1 MTLSSLFTS
10 SSTSGVD
17 ERAAGD
23 EKGPPL
29 GDPSLKY
36 YILKR
41 LFHSIFVLVG
51 ISLVVFIIL
60 HLTGDPAALLMP
72 MDATPDQI
80 AQFRKEMGFTDPLIV
95 QYWRFFKGTL
105 HGDFGLSFRHS
116 QPALDLVL
124 ERMPATIQLTLAA
137 MIIAMIIA
145 VPVGIISAI
154 RRNSILDHIGM
165 TGALLGQSTPVFWL
179 GIMLILVFSVTIQ
192 WFPSS
197 GRGAIE
203 HLVLPAVTLG
213 MFSMARTARMMRS
226 SMLEVLGQEYMKTA
240 KAKGLSPR
248 MVILKHALKNA
259 LIPVV
264 TIVGMELGTLLG
276 GAVITETIFA
286 WPGVGR
292 LAVQAIYNR
301 DYPVVQAAVFLL
313 AAIFVLVNLLVDIL
327 YTYLDPRV
335 KLE

>member
-1 MTLSSLFTS
+1 VKS
-10 SSTSGVD
+10 
-17 ERAAGD
+17 
-23 EKGPPL
+23 
-29 GDPSLKY
+29 

-72 MDATPDQI
+72 MDATPEQV
-80 AQFRKEMGFTDPLIV
+80 ATFRKEMGFTDPLVV

-105 HGDFGLSFRHS
+105 HGDFGVSFRHS

-124 ERMPATIQLTLAA
+124 ERMPATIQLTAAA
-137 MIIAMIIA
+137 MVIALVIA
-145 VPVGIISAI
+145 VPVGILSAI

-179 GIMLILVFSVTIQ
+179 GIMLILIFSVTLQ

-197 GRGAIE
+197 GRGDIWN
-203 HLVLPAVTLG
+203 LVLPAVTLG
-213 MFSMARTARMMRS
+213 MFTMARTARMMRS

-240 KAKGLSPR
+240 MAKGLSPGV
-248 MVILKHALKNA
+248 VILKHAMKNA

-301 DYPVVQAAVFLL
+301 DYPVVQAAVFIL
-313 AAIFVLVNLLVDIL
+313 AMIFVLVNLVVDIL

>member
-1 MTLSSLFTS
+1 M
-10 SSTSGVD
+10 
-17 ERAAGD
+17 
-23 EKGPPL
+23 KG
-29 GDPSLKY
+29 

-72 MDATPDQI
+72 MDATPEQV
-80 AQFRKEMGFTDPLIV
+80 AQFRQEMGFNDPIFV

-105 HGDFGLSFRHS
+105 RGDFGVSFRHS
-116 QPALDLVL
+116 QPALELVM
-124 ERMPATIQLTLAA
+124 ERMPATIQLTAAA
-137 MIIAMIIA
+137 MVIALVVAI
-145 VPVGIISAI
+145 PVGIISAI
-154 RRNSILDHIGM
+154 RRNSLLDHIGM

-179 GIMLILVFSVTIQ
+179 GIMLILIFSVTIQ

-197 GRGAIE
+197 GRGE
-203 HLVLPAVTLG
+203 MQHLVLPAITLG
-213 MFSMARTARMMRS
+213 MFTMARTARMMRS

-240 KAKGLSPR
+240 KAKGLNPG

-259 LIPVV
+259 AIPVV
-264 TIVGMELGTLLG
+264 TIIGMELGTLLG

-301 DYPVVQAAVFLL
+301 DYPVVQAAVFIL
-313 AAIFVLVNLLVDIL
+313 ASVFVLVNLVVDLL

-335 KLE
+335 KLA

>member
-1 MTLSSLFTS
+1 MK
-10 SSTSGVD
+10 
-17 ERAAGD
+17 A
-23 EKGPPL
+23 
-29 GDPSLKY
+29 
-36 YILKR
+36 YIIKR
-41 LFHSIFVLVG
+41 LFHSIFVLIG
-51 ISLVVFIIL
+51 ISIVVFIIL

-72 MDATPDQI
+72 MDATPEQV
-80 AQFRKEMGFTDPLIV
+80 AQFRQEMGFNDPLII

-105 HGDFGLSFRHS
+105 RGDFGQSFRHN
-116 QPALDLVL
+116 QPALSLVL

-137 MIIAMIIA
+137 LAIALIIAI
-145 VPVGIISAI
+145 PVGIISAI
-154 RRNSILDHIGM
+154 KRNSILDHIGM

-179 GIMLILVFSVTIQ
+179 GVMLILIFSVILQ

-197 GRGAIE
+197 GRGGIE
-203 HLVLPAVTLG
+203 NLVLPAITLG
-213 MFSMARTARMMRS
+213 MYSMARTARMMRS

-240 KAKGLSPR
+240 KAKGLSPH

-259 LIPVV
+259 AIPVV

-313 AAIFVLVNLLVDIL
+313 ASIFVLVNLLVDII

-335 KLE
+335 KLG

>member
-1 MTLSSLFTS
+1 M
-10 SSTSGVD
+10 
-17 ERAAGD
+17 
-23 EKGPPL
+23 KG
-29 GDPSLKY
+29 

-41 LFHSIFVLVG
+41 FFHSIFVLVG

-72 MDATPDQI
+72 MDATPEQV
-80 AQFRKEMGFTDPLIV
+80 AQFRQEMGFNDPIVV

-105 HGDFGLSFRHS
+105 RGDFGQSFRHS
-116 QPALDLVL
+116 QPALELVM

-137 MIIAMIIA
+137 MVIALLVAI
-145 VPVGIISAI
+145 PVGIISAI

-179 GIMLILVFSVTIQ
+179 GIMLILIFSVTIQ

-197 GRGAIE
+197 GRGEIQ
-203 HLVLPAVTLG
+203 HLVLPAITLG
-213 MFSMARTARMMRS
+213 MFTMARTARMMRS

-240 KAKGLSPR
+240 KAKGLNPG

-259 LIPVV
+259 AIPVV
-264 TIVGMELGTLLG
+264 TIIGMELGTLLG

-313 AAIFVLVNLLVDIL
+313 ASIFVLVNLIVDLL

-335 KLE
+335 KLG

>member
-1 MTLSSLFTS
+1 M
-10 SSTSGVD
+10 
-17 ERAAGD
+17 
-23 EKGPPL
+23 KG
-29 GDPSLKY
+29 

-72 MDATPDQI
+72 MDATPEQV
-80 AQFRKEMGFTDPLIV
+80 AQFRQEMGFNDPIIV

-105 HGDFGLSFRHS
+105 RGDFGQSFRHS
-116 QPALDLVL
+116 QPALELVM

-137 MIIAMIIA
+137 MVIALLVAI
-145 VPVGIISAI
+145 PVGIISAI

-179 GIMLILVFSVTIQ
+179 GIMLILIFSVTIQ

-197 GRGAIE
+197 GRGEIQ
-203 HLVLPAVTLG
+203 HLVLPAITLG
-213 MFSMARTARMMRS
+213 MFTMARTARMMRS
-226 SMLEVLGQEYMKTA
+226 SMLEVMGQEYMKTA
-240 KAKGLSPR
+240 KAKGLSPG

-259 LIPVV
+259 AIPVV
-264 TIVGMELGTLLG
+264 TIIGMELGTLLG
-276 GAVITETIFA
+276 GAVITEWIFA

-292 LAVQAIYNR
+292 LTVQAIFNR

-313 AAIFVLVNLLVDIL
+313 ASIFVLVNLIVDLL

-335 KLE
+335 KLG

>member
-1 MTLSSLFTS
+1 VVYLVKS
-10 SSTSGVD
+10 
-17 ERAAGD
+17 
-23 EKGPPL
+23 
-29 GDPSLKY
+29 

-41 LFHSIFVLVG
+41 LFHSIFVLIG
-51 ISLVVFIIL
+51 ISVVVFIIL

-72 MDATPDQI
+72 MDATPEQV
-80 AQFRKEMGFTDPLIV
+80 AQFRKEMGFTDPLLV

-105 HGDFGLSFRHS
+105 RLDFGLSFRHS

-124 ERMPATIQLTLAA
+124 ERMPATIQLTITA

-179 GIMLILVFSVTIQ
+179 GIMLILVFSVTFQ

-197 GRGAIE
+197 GRGTLE
-203 HLVLPAVTLG
+203 HLILPAVTLG

-240 KAKGLSPR
+240 RAKGLSPR

-313 AAIFVLVNLLVDIL
+313 ASIFVLVNLVVDIL

-335 KLE
+335 KLG

>member
-1 MTLSSLFTS
+1 M
-10 SSTSGVD
+10 
-17 ERAAGD
+17 
-23 EKGPPL
+23 KG
-29 GDPSLKY
+29 

-72 MDATPDQI
+72 MDATPEQV
-80 AQFRKEMGFTDPLIV
+80 AQFRQEMGFNDPIIV

-105 HGDFGLSFRHS
+105 RGDFGQSFRHS
-116 QPALDLVL
+116 QPALELVM

-137 MIIAMIIA
+137 MVIALLVAI
-145 VPVGIISAI
+145 PVGIISAI

-179 GIMLILVFSVTIQ
+179 GIMLILIFSVTIQ

-197 GRGAIE
+197 GRGEIQ
-203 HLVLPAVTLG
+203 HLVLPAITLG
-213 MFSMARTARMMRS
+213 MFTMARTARMMRS
-226 SMLEVLGQEYMKTA
+226 SMLEVMGQEYMKTA
-240 KAKGLSPR
+240 KAKGLSPG

-259 LIPVV
+259 AIPVV
-264 TIVGMELGTLLG
+264 TIIGMELGTLLG

-313 AAIFVLVNLLVDIL
+313 ASIFVLVNLVVDLL

-335 KLE
+335 KLG

>member
-1 MTLSSLFTS
+1 MLYNFIQTPREL
-10 SSTSGVD
+10 
-17 ERAAGD
+17 RAKRQPAAVSRFWLV
-23 EKGPPL
+23 K
-29 GDPSLKY
+29 S

-72 MDATPDQI
+72 MDATPEQV
-80 AQFRKEMGFTDPLIV
+80 AQFRKEMGFTDPLVV

-105 HGDFGLSFRHS
+105 HGDFGISFRHS

-124 ERMPATIQLTLAA
+124 ERMPATIQLTAAA
-137 MIIAMIIA
+137 MVIALVIA
-145 VPVGIISAI
+145 VPVGILSAI
-154 RRNSILDHIGM
+154 RRNTILDHIGM

-179 GIMLILVFSVTIQ
+179 GIMLILIFSVTLQ

-197 GRGAIE
+197 GRGDIWN
-203 HLVLPAVTLG
+203 LVLPAVTLG
-213 MFSMARTARMMRS
+213 MFTMARTARMMRS

-240 KAKGLSPR
+240 MAKGLSPGV
-248 MVILKHALKNA
+248 VILKHAMKNA

-301 DYPVVQAAVFLL
+301 DYPVVQAAVFIL
-313 AAIFVLVNLLVDIL
+313 ATIFVLVNLAVDIV

>member
-1 MTLSSLFTS
+1 MKS
-10 SSTSGVD
+10 
-17 ERAAGD
+17 
-23 EKGPPL
+23 
-29 GDPSLKY
+29 

-41 LFHSIFVLVG
+41 LFHSIFVLIG
-51 ISLVVFIIL
+51 ISVVVFVIL

-72 MDATPDQI
+72 MDATPEQV
-80 AQFRKEMGFTDPLIV
+80 AQFRKEMGFTDPLII

-105 HGDFGLSFRHS
+105 HGDFGLSF
-116 QPALDLVL
+116 L
-124 ERMPATIQLTLAA
+124 QLTFAA
-137 MIIAMIIA
+137 LVIALIIA
-145 VPVGIISAI
+145 VPVGIVSAI
-154 RRNSILDHIGM
+154 RRNSILDHVGM

-179 GIMLILVFSVTIQ
+179 GVMLILIFSVTLQ

-197 GRGAIE
+197 GRGGIQN
-203 HLVLPAVTLG
+203 LILPAVTLG
-213 MFSMARTARMMRS
+213 MYSMARTARMMRS

-240 KAKGLSPR
+240 KAKGLRPR
-248 MVILKHALKNA
+248 AVILKHALKNA
-259 LIPVV
+259 SIPVV

-301 DYPVVQAAVFLL
+301 DYPVVQAAVFIL
-313 AAIFVLVNLLVDIL
+313 AAIFVLVNLVVDIL

-335 KLE
+335 KLK

>member
-1 MTLSSLFTS
+1 M
-10 SSTSGVD
+10 
-17 ERAAGD
+17 
-23 EKGPPL
+23 KG
-29 GDPSLKY
+29 

-72 MDATPDQI
+72 MDATPEQV
-80 AQFRKEMGFTDPLIV
+80 AQFRKEMGFTDPIIV

-105 HGDFGLSFRHS
+105 RGDFGQSFRHS
-116 QPALDLVL
+116 QPALDLVM
-124 ERMPATIQLTLAA
+124 ERMPATIQLTAAA
-137 MIIAMIIA
+137 MVIALVVAI
-145 VPVGIISAI
+145 PVGIISAI

-179 GIMLILVFSVTIQ
+179 GIMLILIFSVTIQ

-197 GRGAIE
+197 GRGEIQ

-213 MFSMARTARMMRS
+213 MFTMARTARMMRS
-226 SMLEVLGQEYMKTA
+226 SMLEVMGQEYMKTA
-240 KAKGLSPR
+240 KAKGLSPGI
-248 MVILKHALKNA
+248 VILKHALKNA
-259 LIPVV
+259 AIPVV

-301 DYPVVQAAVFLL
+301 DYPVVQAAVFIL
-313 AAIFVLVNLLVDIL
+313 ASIFVLVNLIVDLL

-335 KLE
+335 KLG

>member
-1 MTLSSLFTS
+1 VKF
-10 SSTSGVD
+10 
-17 ERAAGD
+17 
-23 EKGPPL
+23 
-29 GDPSLKY
+29 

-72 MDATPDQI
+72 MDATPEQV
-80 AQFRKEMGFTDPLIV
+80 AQFRKEMGFTDPVIV

-105 HGDFGLSFRHS
+105 RGDFGQSFRHS

-124 ERMPATIQLTLAA
+124 ERMPATIQLTFAALFLALV
-137 MIIAMIIA
+137 IAI
-145 VPVGIISAI
+145 PVGIISAI
-154 RRNSILDHIGM
+154 KRNSILDHIGM

-179 GIMLILVFSVTIQ
+179 GIMLILIFSVTFQ
-192 WFPSS
+192 LFPSS
-197 GRGAIE
+197 GRGEIE
-203 HLVLPAVTLG
+203 HLVLPAITLG

-226 SMLEVLGQEYMKTA
+226 SMLEVLGQEYIKTA
-240 KAKGLSPR
+240 KAKGLAPWI
-248 MVILKHALKNA
+248 VILKHALKNA
-259 LIPVV
+259 SIPVV

-292 LAVQAIYNR
+292 LAIQAIYNR
-301 DYPVVQAAVFLL
+301 DYPVVQASVFIL
-313 AAIFVLVNLLVDIL
+313 ASIFVLVNLIVDLI

-335 KLE
+335 KLT

>member
-1 MTLSSLFTS
+1 M
-10 SSTSGVD
+10 
-17 ERAAGD
+17 
-23 EKGPPL
+23 KG
-29 GDPSLKY
+29 

-72 MDATPDQI
+72 MDATPEQV
-80 AQFRKEMGFTDPLIV
+80 AQFRKEMGFTDPIIV

-105 HGDFGLSFRHS
+105 RGDFGQSFRHS
-116 QPALDLVL
+116 QPALDLVM
-124 ERMPATIQLTLAA
+124 ERMPATIQLTAAA
-137 MIIAMIIA
+137 MVIALVVAI
-145 VPVGIISAI
+145 PVGIISAI

-179 GIMLILVFSVTIQ
+179 GIMLILIFSVTIQ

-197 GRGAIE
+197 GRGEIQ
-203 HLVLPAVTLG
+203 HLVLPAITLG
-213 MFSMARTARMMRS
+213 MFTMARTARMMRS
-226 SMLEVLGQEYMKTA
+226 SMLEVMGQEYMKTA
-240 KAKGLSPR
+240 KAKGLSPGI
-248 MVILKHALKNA
+248 VILKHALKNA
-259 LIPVV
+259 AIPVV
-264 TIVGMELGTLLG
+264 TIIGMELGTLLG

-313 AAIFVLVNLLVDIL
+313 ASIFVLVNLIVDL
-327 YTYLDPRV
+327 MYTYLDPRV
-335 KLE
+335 KLG

>member
-1 MTLSSLFTS
+1 M
-10 SSTSGVD
+10 
-17 ERAAGD
+17 
-23 EKGPPL
+23 KG
-29 GDPSLKY
+29 

-72 MDATPDQI
+72 MDATPEQV
-80 AQFRKEMGFTDPLIV
+80 AQFRKEMGFTDPIIV

-105 HGDFGLSFRHS
+105 RGDFGQSFRHS
-116 QPALDLVL
+116 QPALDLVM
-124 ERMPATIQLTLAA
+124 ERMPATVQLTAAA
-137 MIIAMIIA
+137 MVIALA
-145 VPVGIISAI
+145 VAIPVGIISAI

-179 GIMLILVFSVTIQ
+179 GIMLILIFSVTIQ

-197 GRGAIE
+197 GRGEIQ
-203 HLVLPAVTLG
+203 HLVLPAITLG
-213 MFSMARTARMMRS
+213 MFTMARTARMMRS
-226 SMLEVLGQEYMKTA
+226 SMLEVMGQEYMKTA
-240 KAKGLSPR
+240 KAKGLSPGI
-248 MVILKHALKNA
+248 VILKHALKNA
-259 LIPVV
+259 AIPVV
-264 TIVGMELGTLLG
+264 TIIGMELGTLLG

-301 DYPVVQAAVFLL
+301 DYPVVQAAVFIL
-313 AAIFVLVNLLVDIL
+313 ASIFVLVNLIVDLL

-335 KLE
+335 KLA

>member
-1 MTLSSLFTS
+1 M
-10 SSTSGVD
+10 
-17 ERAAGD
+17 
-23 EKGPPL
+23 KG
-29 GDPSLKY
+29 

-72 MDATPDQI
+72 MDATPEQV
-80 AQFRKEMGFTDPLIV
+80 AQFRQEMGFNDPIVV

-105 HGDFGLSFRHS
+105 RGDFGQSFRHS
-116 QPALDLVL
+116 QPALELVM

-137 MIIAMIIA
+137 MVIALLVAI
-145 VPVGIISAI
+145 PVGIISAI
-154 RRNSILDHIGM
+154 RRNSLLDHIGM

-179 GIMLILVFSVTIQ
+179 GIMLILIFSVTIQ

-197 GRGAIE
+197 GRGEIQ
-203 HLVLPAVTLG
+203 HLVLPAITLG
-213 MFSMARTARMMRS
+213 MFTMARTARMMRS
-226 SMLEVLGQEYMKTA
+226 SMLEVMGQEYMKTA
-240 KAKGLSPR
+240 KAKGLSPG

-259 LIPVV
+259 AIPVV
-264 TIVGMELGTLLG
+264 TIIGMELGTLLG

-313 AAIFVLVNLLVDIL
+313 ASIFVLVNLVVDLL

-335 KLE
+335 KLG

>member
-1 MTLSSLFTS
+1 M
-10 SSTSGVD
+10 
-17 ERAAGD
+17 
-23 EKGPPL
+23 KG
-29 GDPSLKY
+29 

-72 MDATPDQI
+72 MDATPEQV
-80 AQFRKEMGFTDPLIV
+80 AQFRQEMGFNDPIIL

-105 HGDFGLSFRHS
+105 RGDFGQSFRHD
-116 QPALDLVL
+116 QPALELVV

-137 MIIAMIIA
+137 MVIALLVAI
-145 VPVGIISAI
+145 PVGIFSAI
-154 RRNSILDHIGM
+154 RRNSLLDHIGM

-179 GIMLILVFSVTIQ
+179 GIMLILIFSVTLQ

-197 GRGAIE
+197 GRGEIQN
-203 HLVLPAVTLG
+203 LVLPAITLG
-213 MFSMARTARMMRS
+213 MFTMARTARMMRS

-240 KAKGLSPR
+240 KAKGLNPG

-259 LIPVV
+259 AIPVV
-264 TIVGMELGTLLG
+264 TIIGMELGTLLG

-313 AAIFVLVNLLVDIL
+313 ASIFVLVNLAVDLL

-335 KLE
+335 KLG

>member
-1 MTLSSLFTS
+1 VVYLVKS
-10 SSTSGVD
+10 
-17 ERAAGD
+17 
-23 EKGPPL
+23 
-29 GDPSLKY
+29 

-41 LFHSIFVLVG
+41 LFHSIFVLIG
-51 ISLVVFIIL
+51 ISVVVFIIL

-72 MDATPDQI
+72 MDATPEQV
-80 AQFRKEMGFTDPLIV
+80 AQFRKEMGFTDPLLV
-95 QYWRFFKGTL
+95 QYWRFFKGIL
-105 HGDFGLSFRHS
+105 RLDFGLSFRHS

-124 ERMPATIQLTLAA
+124 ERMPATIQLTITA

-179 GIMLILVFSVTIQ
+179 GIMLILVFSVTFQ

-197 GRGAIE
+197 GRGTLE
-203 HLVLPAVTLG
+203 HLILPAVTLG

-240 KAKGLSPR
+240 RAKGLSPR

-313 AAIFVLVNLLVDIL
+313 ASIFVLVNLVVDIL

-335 KLE
+335 KLG